1 MKKVAAFFDV
11 DDTILLKPFGVSFA
25 KYLLF
30 EGKWQLV
37 SDKMKIDFIAKMLKY
52 LLYYKLL
59 ILDFDE
65 LLETA
70 LTLFIGLKEEQLIK
84 MGKEAFDSYAKGT
97 ISKKILKIIKK
108 HKEKQEQVVLLTSD
122 LEPLMK
128 PLSDYLEL
136 PYFIST
142 KLIFENGVF
151 KGKVEK
157 PYCFGEGKTILAK
170 KYSDEN
176 DIKLK
181 DCYFYTNSI
190 DDIHF
195 MKNVGHPV
203 AVNPDIK
210 LLIESI
216 RRNWKVIN
224 TSKTILD

>member
-1 MKKVAAFFDV
+1 MRKVAAFFDV

-37 SDKMKIDFIAKMLKY
+37 ADKMKIDFVMKMLKY

-70 LTLFIGLKEEQLIK
+70 LSLFIGLTEEQLIK
-84 MGKEAFDSYAKGT
+84 MGKEAFDSYAKAT
-97 ISKKILKIIKK
+97 ISKKLYKIIKK
-108 HKEKQEQVVLLTSD
+108 HKEKNEQVVLLTSD

-128 PLSDYLEL
+128 PLADYLEL
-136 PYFIST
+136 PFFIST
-142 KLIFENGVF
+142 RLIYDNGVF
-151 KGKVEK
+151 KGETEK

-170 KYSDEN
+170 KFADEN
-176 DIKLK
+176 NIDLK

-210 LLIESI
+210 LLMEALV
-216 RRNWKVIN
+216 RNWKIIN
-224 TSKTILD
+224 TSKTIFD